1 MVNKPVYVAASL
13 LAVLSVVA
21 IASSGNFSVFAQG
34 TDVQA
39 SIVPGASTLVDKAY
53 SPNPIEVKVG
63 QKVEWTNKDSL
74 QHTITSGTAGSPD
87 SGKAFDSGLTKLL
100 NNGQTFE
107 HTFAAAGEYPY
118 YCQLHPT
125 MVGKVVVK

>member
-21 IASSGNFSVFAQG
+21 IASSGNLSVFAQEQE
-34 TDVQA
+34 VQA
-39 SIVPGASTLVDKAY
+39 SIVPGASTLGEKAF
-53 SPNPIEVKVG
+53 SPNPIEIKVG

-74 QHTITSGTAGSPD
+74 QHTITSGTPGSPD

>member
-21 IASSGNFSVFAQG
+21 IASSGNLSVFAQTSDG
-34 TDVQA
+34 KV
-39 SIVPGASTLVDKAY
+39 SIVPGGSTLADKAY

-63 QKVEWTNKDSL
+63 QKVTWTNNDSV

-125 MVGKVVVK
+125 MVGKVIVK